1 MKHLKEYALFEGAKS
16 TLVVVDVQPSY
27 ERFFNVGDYVRL
39 LEESVSRYSSIV
51 YLFNGEKLGMESE
64 SEIYDWLHANGL
76 SEDKL
81 GRIQFYEK
89 NYGWFREL
97 MDDVDED
104 ELLSVIEHMRDR
116 NLTDA
121 SEIDDWSEIDAPEVE
136 RLISD
141 GYNLQVPDEL
151 FDYLDRF
158 NDIDLVGGKDTECLR
173 EVEIVLAAM
182 GKRFDTLDRYVY

>member
-1 MKHLKEYALFEGAKS
+1 MKHLKRYALFEGAKS

-27 ERFFNVGDYVRL
+27 DRFFDVKDYIKL
-39 LEESVSRYSSIV
+39 LDESVGRYSSIV
-51 YLFNGEKLGMESE
+51 YLFNGEELGMESE
-64 SEIYDWLHANGL
+64 SEIYEWLYTNGL
-76 SEDKL
+76 SEEKL

-104 ELLSVIEHMRDR
+104 ELLTVIEHMRDH

-121 SEIDDWSEIDAPEVE
+121 SDIDDWSEIDTPEVE
-136 RLISD
+136 RMISD
-141 GYNLQVPDEL
+141 GYNLSVPDEL

-173 EVEIVLAAM
+173 EVEIILTAM
-182 GKRFDTLDRYVY
+182 GKRFDTLERYVY